1 MNKHLNTN
9 DVIELAKQLKKLAID
24 VKFDRYDFVWL
35 QTQIKDDWG
44 QDTTP
49 AKYLSALS
57 NYYQI
62 IRLCEAIE
70 KLAAYES
77 IGPIAWT
84 SEEEIIKMR
93 ETGTHL
99 EGYPIP
105 FEASHTVE
113 LYRLDDVK
121 GGFHG

>member
-1 MNKHLNTN
+1 MNN
-9 DVIELAKQLKKLAID
+9 DIFELAKQLKQLAID
-24 VKFDRYDFVWL
+24 VKHERFDFVWL

-44 QDTTP
+44 QVSIP
-49 AKYLSALS
+49 AKYFSALS
-57 NYYQI
+57 NYHQI

-70 KLAAYES
+70 KLAEYES
-77 IGPIAWT
+77 IRPIAWT

-105 FEASHTVE
+105 FKNNHTIA
-113 LYRLDDVK
+113 LYRHPNK
-121 GGFHG
+121 